1 MEDEP
6 PKDSLLKPKA
16 RKTPVKQT
24 DEERVALAMR
34 MRAINDKKIM
44 DASAKIRKEQEALKA
59 TQPQELTP
67 PPPTPTPTP
76 PPPTPTIVRQKKFI
90 KVIEITDDEESDD
103 EPAVIIKKKPKAKPL
118 EEIPAPP
125 ARKQRVTKP
134 KEPVKSP
141 VIEMMPRG
149 RFL

>member
-6 PKDSLLKPKA
+6 PKESILKPKA

-24 DEERVALAMR
+24 EEERVALAMR

-44 DASAKIRKEQEALKA
+44 DASEKIRKEQEAIKPVA
-59 TQPQELTP
+59 PVAPQVSTPVPEP
-67 PPPTPTPTP
+67 PPAPK
-76 PPPTPTIVRQKKFI
+76 IIRQKKFI

-103 EPAVIIKKKPKAKPL
+103 EPPIIIKKKQKPKAKPL
-118 EEIPAPP
+118 EETPAPP

-134 KEPVKSP
+134 KEPVAP
-141 VIEMMPRG
+141 VIEMPRG